1 MKRSRAWLLGLILD
15 VGMSPSVGTA
25 DIFDGKLRR
34 YVSPSQPLRGDRP
47 YRPHQGLR
55 ERARRL
61 RQMAAG
67 QLRDRFG
74 LDGARA

>member
-1 MKRSRAWLLGLILD
+1 MKNPNKFAL
-15 VGMSPSVGTA
+15 VGMFLAAAAAMVSGRNEP
-25 DIFDGKLRR
+25 DGRSGKRR
-34 YVSPSQPLRGDRP
+34 SDGPRRRGWSS
-47 YRPHQGLR
+47 PHQGPR
-55 ERARRL
+55 ERARRV

>member
-1 MKRSRAWLLGLILD
+1 MKNPKFALVGAFLAAAAAMVAGIPGRSD
-15 VGMSPSVGTA
+15 VCRGERRS
-25 DIFDGKLRR
+25 DGPRR
-34 YVSPSQPLRGDRP
+34 RGWSS
-47 YRPHQGLR
+47 PHQGPR
-55 ERARRL
+55 ERARRV